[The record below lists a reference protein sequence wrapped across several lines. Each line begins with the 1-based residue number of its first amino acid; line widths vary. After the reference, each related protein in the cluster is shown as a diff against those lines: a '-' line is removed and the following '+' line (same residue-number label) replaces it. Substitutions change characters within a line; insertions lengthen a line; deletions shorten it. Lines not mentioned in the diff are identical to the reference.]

1 MYSQQLPLARGRL
14 LSPSELTKSQS
25 DVGGVLESSLLQI
38 YHQHHLSS
46 LQLRQIS
53 EQAKKDAIRKAA
65 RVSDLLVD
73 AVNGGV
79 EECFI
84 NEKRIELEIRALA
97 ATVTQFVKQ
106 TDQWL
111 LATHSINTAIK
122 EIGDFENWMKTMEFD
137 CKSITTAICNIHQ
150 Q

>member
-1 MYSQQLPLARGRL
+1 
-14 LSPSELTKSQS
+14 
-25 DVGGVLESSLLQI
+25 GGVLESSLLQI
-38 YHQHHLSS
+38 YHQHNLSS
-46 LQLRQIS
+46 LHLRQIS
-53 EQAKKDAIRKAA
+53 EQAKKEAIRKAA

-97 ATVTQFVKQ
+97 ATVTQFLKQ

-111 LATHSINTAIK
+111 LDQRVVLVNQVIFSWFSYNLK
-122 EIGDFENWMKTMEFD
+122 VV
-137 CKSITTAICNIHQ
+137 
-150 Q
+150 